1 MKSIIKSK
9 KLRAESI
16 QIRLAS
22 PEKIRQWAD
31 RLLPNGKIV
40 GQITNSQTVN
50 YKTLRPVKGGIFC
63 ERIFGPIKDFECAC
77 GRRQD
82 KVPKKFCPD
91 CDVEYTS
98 SRSRRSRLGY
108 IQLISPVTHVWYFRG
123 RINYISNLLNL
134 PRKRVEAVTY
144 CTERLE
150 LSETEILTFSF
161 LPPMIGRKGYFK
173 HLPAFFL
180 DTEESTVKVIP
191 NKSIEETISSEK
203 IKNDY
208 GAVNKS
214 KAFLT
219 APNTPYTPDT
229 SPNIPNGIRG
239 LLPFTSPNIPNGIR
253 GLQIKDLSVS
263 GGEDLSVKG
272 WIRAVNGRKKVSAY
286 ASPKILPSTLYVE
299 QKSHFDVITPDIS
312 SRDVSSGVMNRVFVG
327 DVKML
332 EEGVR
337 KNFFNKNFID
347 RIFKKFSH
355 QRVLPISKKFPWE
368 SEKDRNLFRGYTTC
382 SPKEG
387 DIPIPTYFSSCSASE
402 NSEINVSNVSLT
414 DIETVRKVLAN
425 TGAFAISDRLSELEL
440 VVLDQI
446 LRGELSETKSEI
458 SQLENQVFLL
468 LVDHRRLRR
477 WFARRSKIIRRL
489 ILVRDFLASKAR
501 PEWMTLSTIPVLPPD
516 LRPIIRLDGDQ
527 VAISD
532 LNKLYQKIFFRN
544 KRFRRTNIEN
554 ACYAQRLLQ
563 EGVDAL
569 IENGK
574 GGSDPICASNDR
586 PLKSLSDVLKGKKGR
601 FRQNLLGKR
610 VDYSGRS
617 VIVVGPTL
625 KLHQCGLPKE
635 MAVELFQ
642 PFLIR
647 HLVNRKIVPTIITAK
662 KFIHDQDPVL
672 WEFLQQVMERHP
684 ILLNRAPTLHRLGIQ
699 AFQPKLVNGRAILL
713 HPLVCPSFNADF
725 DGDQMAVHVP
735 LIAKARAEA
744 WRLMWSRNNLL
755 SPATGQPIIVPSQ
768 DMVLGCSYLTTFNSN
783 SQSIS
788 VISQNKCL
796 TSILSKKQ
804 RQLASNIAITL
815 DINKKP
821 KFVSAALTS
830 YTYCPPAFMGLGLT
844 SFQDVKRSKKKIYKV
859 HTFLGMLGD
868 VKKDIS
874 GIYQHLTPLKRV
886 SKAVQ
891 AEGGWLLSHAKQT
904 LLTSPTNTMFED
916 DASFLPK
923 PPQGANRRFAPWGG
937 KEGTSMSGQNT
948 KTKEPIISDNKL
960 QYFAKQN
967 KDSKILTSPTKIA
980 FFTPSLDDPFFL
992 SKGKK
997 GRKEHTPFLLSS
1009 FLPFFPLERS
1019 EGSTRSVGGS
1029 SDVCDVKMLKGGVS
1043 DDRVLRKYGQY
1054 FSDFN
1059 DLLKAYYQNK
1069 IDLHASV
1076 WVRKN
1081 GLLETEK
1088 SLESPLEIRV
1098 NSFGQYNEIFSTYQ
1112 YEYDLNGQKIKQYV
1126 RTTPGR
1132 VLLNQVIFT

>member
-1 MKSIIKSK
+1 MKSITKSEIIPV
-9 KLRAESI
+9 ESI
-16 QIRLAS
+16 QIGLPS

-31 RLLPNGKIV
+31 RILPNGKIV

-77 GRRQD
+77 GRKKD
-82 KVPKKFCPD
+82 KSSKKFCPD

-98 SRSRRSRLGY
+98 SRIRRSRLGY

-144 CTERLE
+144 CTEKLE
-150 LSETEILTFSF
+150 VSETETLTFSF
-161 LPPMIGRKGYFK
+161 LLSMIGRKGHFK
-173 HLPAFFL
+173 NLPTFL
-180 DTEESTVKVIP
+180 FDTEETTVKVIP
-191 NKSIEETISSEK
+191 NKTIEETTSSEK
-203 IKNDY
+203 IKND
-208 GAVNKS
+208 A
-214 KAFLT
+214 
-219 APNTPYTPDT
+219 
-229 SPNIPNGIRG
+229 
-239 LLPFTSPNIPNGIR
+239 
-253 GLQIKDLSVS
+253 
-263 GGEDLSVKG
+263 
-272 WIRAVNGRKKVSAY
+272 
-286 ASPKILPSTLYVE
+286 ILPAPAPEGGSVYVE
-299 QKSHFDVITPDIS
+299 QKSDFDEKPLKAPRKEKTPDTSNIS
-312 SRDVSSGVMNRVFVG
+312 SFTSLLLGNKSLGSKKG
-327 DVKML
+327 ML
-332 EEGVR
+332 EEGDR
-337 KNFFNKNFID
+337 KSFFNKSFID
-347 RIFKKFSH
+347 RIFKKKKKKH
-355 QRVLPISKKFPWE
+355 QRVLPISQKFPWQ
-368 SEKDRNLFRGYTTC
+368 SEKDRNLFLGYITC

-402 NSEINVSNVSLT
+402 NSEINVSNVNLT

-425 TGAFAISDRLSELEL
+425 TGAFAISKRLSELEL

-446 LRGELSETKSEI
+446 LRADLSETKSEI

-468 LVDHRRLRR
+468 LVDHRRLQR
-477 WFARRSKIIRRL
+477 WFARRSIIIRRL
-489 ILVRDFLASKAR
+489 IVVRDFLASKAR

-516 LRPIIRLDGDQ
+516 LRPIIQLDGDQ

-554 ACYAQRLLQ
+554 ALYAQRLLQ
-563 EGVDAL
+563 EAVDAL

-647 HLVNRKIVPTIITAK
+647 QLVDKKIVPTILTAK
-662 KFIHDQDPVL
+662 NLIHDQDPIL
-672 WEFLQQVMERHP
+672 WEVLQQIMESHP

-713 HPLVCPSFNADF
+713 HPLVCPAFNADF

-735 LIAKARAEA
+735 LHFPARAEA

-783 SQSIS
+783 SQYTS
-788 VISQNKCL
+788 VFEQSKCD
-796 TSILSKKQ
+796 TSMLSEKQ
-804 RQLASNIAITL
+804 RQLASNIAITS

-830 YTYCPPAFMGLGLT
+830 YTDKSSPCLHLFDTFLTPPKEVSQSVRSKPFRVCSATEAVILTLCDTSFGGVKEVLRKDTNIFDLPALTPLSGGKTPLEGGLGAGT
-844 SFQDVKRSKKKIYKV
+844 KGGSKPHIS
-859 HTFLGMLGD
+859 LGVLGD
-868 VKKDIS
+868 VK
-874 GIYQHLTPLKRV
+874 
-886 SKAVQ
+886 
-891 AEGGWLLSHAKQT
+891 E
-904 LLTSPTNTMFED
+904 
-916 DASFLPK
+916 
-923 PPQGANRRFAPWGG
+923 
-937 KEGTSMSGQNT
+937 MSRQNIQ
-948 KTKEPIISDNKL
+948 TKEPIISNTKL

-967 KDSKILTSPTKIA
+967 KDSKILTSPSHII
-980 FFTPSLDDPFFL
+980 FGD
-992 SKGKK
+992 
-997 GRKEHTPFLLSS
+997 
-1009 FLPFFPLERS
+1009 
-1019 EGSTRSVGGS
+1019 
-1029 SDVCDVKMLKGGVS
+1029 VS
-1043 DDRVLRKYGQY
+1043 DERVLRKYGQY

-1098 NSFGQYNEIFSTYQ
+1098 NSFGQYNKIFSTYQ

>member
-1 MKSIIKSK
+1 MKSITKSE
-9 KLRAESI
+9 RIPVESI

-31 RLLPNGKIV
+31 RILPNGKIV

-77 GRRQD
+77 GRKKD
-82 KVPKKFCPD
+82 KFSKKFCPD

-98 SRSRRSRLGY
+98 SRIRRSRLGY

-144 CTERLE
+144 CTEKLE
-150 LSETEILTFSF
+150 ISETEILTFSF
-161 LPPMIGRKGYFK
+161 LPPMIGKKGYFK
-173 HLPAFFL
+173 NLPTFFF
-180 DTEESTVKVIP
+180 DAEESTVKVIP

-203 IKNDY
+203 IKND
-208 GAVNKS
+208 A
-214 KAFLT
+214 
-219 APNTPYTPDT
+219 
-229 SPNIPNGIRG
+229 
-239 LLPFTSPNIPNGIR
+239 
-253 GLQIKDLSVS
+253 
-263 GGEDLSVKG
+263 
-272 WIRAVNGRKKVSAY
+272 
-286 ASPKILPSTLYVE
+286 ILPSTVYVE
-299 QKSHFDVITPDIS
+299 QKSQFDGKPLPSDILHPEGVQDVKSPLLTPDTSNTLTSPSCAKQITDKNS
-312 SRDVSSGVMNRVFVG
+312 VQRSKVS

-332 EEGVR
+332 EEGV
-337 KNFFNKNFID
+337 KKSFFNKSFID

-355 QRVLPISKKFPWE
+355 QRVLPISQKFPWQ
-368 SEKDRNLFRGYTTC
+368 SEKDRNLFLGYITC

-402 NSEINVSNVSLT
+402 NSEINVSNVNLT

-425 TGAFAISDRLSELEL
+425 TGAFAISKRLSELEL

-446 LRGELSETKSEI
+446 LRAELSETKSEI

-468 LVDHRRLRR
+468 LVDHRRLQR

-489 ILVRDFLASKAR
+489 ILVRDFLDSKAR

-516 LRPIIRLDGDQ
+516 LRPIIQLDGDQ

-554 ACYAQRLLQ
+554 APYAQRLLQ
-563 EGVDAL
+563 EAVDAL

-647 HLVNRKIVPTIITAK
+647 QLVEKKIVPTIITAK
-662 KFIHDQDPVL
+662 NLIHDQDPVL
-672 WEFLQQVMERHP
+672 WEVLQQVMESHP

-713 HPLVCPSFNADF
+713 HPLVCPAFNADF

-735 LIAKARAEA
+735 LSFQARAEA

-783 SQSIS
+783 SQSTP
-788 VISQNKCL
+788 VIEQNKCDN
-796 TSILSKKQ
+796 SILSKKQ
-804 RQLASNIAITL
+804 KQLASNSAITF

-830 YTYCPPAFMGLGLT
+830 YTYCPPGE
-844 SFQDVKRSKKKIYKV
+844 V
-859 HTFLGMLGD
+859 LGD
-868 VKKDIS
+868 AKKEIL

-891 AEGGWLLSHAKQT
+891 AEGNLFLST
-904 LLTSPTNTMFED
+904 
-916 DASFLPK
+916 
-923 PPQGANRRFAPWGG
+923 
-937 KEGTSMSGQNT
+937 NT

-967 KDSKILTSPTKIA
+967 KDSKILTSPSNN
-980 FFTPSLDDPFFL
+980 FF
-992 SKGKK
+992 
-997 GRKEHTPFLLSS
+997 
-1009 FLPFFPLERS
+1009 
-1019 EGSTRSVGGS
+1019 
-1029 SDVCDVKMLKGGVS
+1029 GGVS

-1059 DLLKAYYQNK
+1059 DLLKAYYQKK

-1081 GLLETEK
+1081 GFLETEK

-1098 NSFGQYNEIFSTYQ
+1098 NSFGQCNQIFSTYQ

-1132 VLLNQVIFT
+1132 VLLNQLIFT

>member
-1 MKSIIKSK
+1 MKSITKSE
-9 KLRAESI
+9 RIPVESI
-16 QIRLAS
+16 QIGLAS

-31 RLLPNGKIV
+31 RILPNGKIV

-77 GRRQD
+77 GRKKD
-82 KVPKKFCPD
+82 KLSKKFCPD

-98 SRSRRSRLGY
+98 SRIRRSRLGY

-144 CTERLE
+144 CTEKLE
-150 LSETEILTFSF
+150 VSETEILTFSF
-161 LPPMIGRKGYFK
+161 LPPMIGRKGYFQN
-173 HLPAFFL
+173 LPTFFF
-180 DTEESTVKVIP
+180 DNEETTVKVIP
-191 NKSIEETISSEK
+191 NKTIEETISSEK
-203 IKNDY
+203 IKND
-208 GAVNKS
+208 A
-214 KAFLT
+214 
-219 APNTPYTPDT
+219 
-229 SPNIPNGIRG
+229 
-239 LLPFTSPNIPNGIR
+239 
-253 GLQIKDLSVS
+253 
-263 GGEDLSVKG
+263 
-272 WIRAVNGRKKVSAY
+272 
-286 ASPKILPSTLYVE
+286 ILPSTVYVE
-299 QKSHFDVITPDIS
+299 QKSEFDGKQLGAPLLTPDIP
-312 SRDVSSGVMNRVFVG
+312 SGYQG
-327 DVKML
+327 CQ
-332 EEGVR
+332 
-337 KNFFNKNFID
+337 

-355 QRVLPISKKFPWE
+355 QRVLPISQKFPWQ
-368 SEKDRNLFRGYTTC
+368 SEKDRNLFLGYITC

-387 DIPIPTYFSSCSASE
+387 DIPIPTYFSPCSASAPEGGE
-402 NSEINVSNVSLT
+402 NLEINVSNVNLT
-414 DIETVRKVLAN
+414 DIETVLKVLAN
-425 TGAFAISDRLSELEL
+425 TGAFAISKRLSELEL

-446 LRGELSETKSEI
+446 LRAELSETKSEI

-468 LVDHRRLRR
+468 LVDHRRLQR

-489 ILVRDFLASKAR
+489 ILVRDFLDSKAR

-516 LRPIIRLDGDQ
+516 LRPIIQLDGDQ

-554 ACYAQRLLQ
+554 ALYAQRLLQ
-563 EGVDAL
+563 EAVDAL

-647 HLVNRKIVPTIITAK
+647 QLVDKKIVPTILTAK
-662 KFIHDQDPVL
+662 NLIHDQDPIL
-672 WEFLQQVMERHP
+672 WEVLQQVMESHP

-713 HPLVCPSFNADF
+713 HPLVCPAFNADF

-735 LIAKARAEA
+735 LYVQARAEA

-783 SQSIS
+783 SQSTS
-788 VISQNKCL
+788 VIEQSKWD
-796 TSILSKKQ
+796 TSIFSEKQ
-804 RQLASNIAITL
+804 RQLASNIAITY

-821 KFVSAALTS
+821 NFVSAALTS
-830 YTYCPPAFMGLGLT
+830 YADKSSSFAPYTLKGVRGENPFMLQKG
-844 SFQDVKRSKKKIYKV
+844 SKV
-859 HTFLGMLGD
+859 HIPLGMLGD
-868 VKKDIS
+868 VKKEI
-874 GIYQHLTPLKRV
+874 
-886 SKAVQ
+886 
-891 AEGGWLLSHAKQT
+891 
-904 LLTSPTNTMFED
+904 
-916 DASFLPK
+916 
-923 PPQGANRRFAPWGG
+923 
-937 KEGTSMSGQNT
+937 SGQNT
-948 KTKEPIISDNKL
+948 KTKKPIISDNKL

-967 KDSKILTSPTKIA
+967 KDSKILTALTSRKDVTNIIFGSVSEKQTTNI
-980 FFTPSLDDPFFL
+980 TLMPSN
-992 SKGKK
+992 
-997 GRKEHTPFLLSS
+997 PFLLK
-1009 FLPFFPLERS
+1009 
-1019 EGSTRSVGGS
+1019 EGS
-1029 SDVCDVKMLKGGVS
+1029 DVS
-1043 DDRVLRKYGQY
+1043 DKRVLRKYGQY

-1098 NSFGQYNEIFSTYQ
+1098 NSFGQYNQIFSTYQ

>member
-1 MKSIIKSK
+1 MKSITKSE
-9 KLRAESI
+9 RIPVESI
-16 QIRLAS
+16 QIGLAS

-31 RLLPNGKIV
+31 RILPNGKIV

-77 GRRQD
+77 GRKKD
-82 KVPKKFCPD
+82 KLSKKFCPD

-98 SRSRRSRLGY
+98 SRIRRSRLGY

-144 CTERLE
+144 CTEKLE
-150 LSETEILTFSF
+150 VSETEILTFSF

-173 HLPAFFL
+173 NLPTFFF
-180 DTEESTVKVIP
+180 DTEETTVKVIP
-191 NKSIEETISSEK
+191 NKTIEETIFSEK
-203 IKNDY
+203 IKND
-208 GAVNKS
+208 A
-214 KAFLT
+214 
-219 APNTPYTPDT
+219 
-229 SPNIPNGIRG
+229 
-239 LLPFTSPNIPNGIR
+239 
-253 GLQIKDLSVS
+253 
-263 GGEDLSVKG
+263 
-272 WIRAVNGRKKVSAY
+272 
-286 ASPKILPSTLYVE
+286 ILPSTVYVE
-299 QKSHFDVITPDIS
+299 QKSEFDGKQLGAPLLTPDTY
-312 SRDVSSGVMNRVFVG
+312 NRKEKTSHTSPDIPKEMSG
-327 DVKML
+327 DVCDVK
-332 EEGVR
+332 GYQGCQ
-337 KNFFNKNFID
+337 

-355 QRVLPISKKFPWE
+355 QRVLPISQKFPWQ
-368 SEKDRNLFRGYTTC
+368 SEKDRNLFLGYITC

-387 DIPIPTYFSSCSASE
+387 DIPIPTYFSPCSASALTPFRVLEGGE
-402 NSEINVSNVSLT
+402 NLEINVSNVSLT
-414 DIETVRKVLAN
+414 DIETVLKVLAN
-425 TGAFAISDRLSELEL
+425 TGAFAISKRLSELEL

-446 LRGELSETKSEI
+446 LKAELSETKSEI

-468 LVDHRRLRR
+468 LVDHRRLQR

-489 ILVRDFLASKAR
+489 ILVRDFLDSKAR

-516 LRPIIRLDGDQ
+516 LRPIIQLDGDQ

-532 LNKLYQKIFFRN
+532 LNKLYQNIFFRN

-554 ACYAQRLLQ
+554 ALYAQRLLQ
-563 EGVDAL
+563 EAVDAL

-647 HLVNRKIVPTIITAK
+647 QLVEKKIVPTILTAK
-662 KFIHDQDPVL
+662 NLIHNQDPIL
-672 WEFLQQVMERHP
+672 WEVLQQVMESHP

-699 AFQPKLVNGRAILL
+699 AFQPKLINGRAILL
-713 HPLVCPSFNADF
+713 HPLVCPAFNADF

-735 LIAKARAEA
+735 LYVQARAEA

-783 SQSIS
+783 SQSTS
-788 VISQNKCL
+788 VIEQSKWD
-796 TSILSKKQ
+796 TSILSEKQ
-804 RQLASNIAITL
+804 RQLASNIAITS

-821 KFVSAALTS
+821 NFVSAALTS
-830 YTYCPPAFMGLGLT
+830 YTEKSSSSAPYTKRKDIPCAEQILSGCQGSLGVSGEKEATPFLLQKG
-844 SFQDVKRSKKKIYKV
+844 SKV
-859 HTFLGMLGD
+859 HIPLGMLGD
-868 VKKDIS
+868 VKKEIS
-874 GIYQHLTPLKRV
+874 R
-886 SKAVQ
+886 
-891 AEGGWLLSHAKQT
+891 
-904 LLTSPTNTMFED
+904 
-916 DASFLPK
+916 
-923 PPQGANRRFAPWGG
+923 
-937 KEGTSMSGQNT
+937 QNT
-948 KTKEPIISDNKL
+948 KTKKPIISDNKF

-967 KDSKILTSPTKIA
+967 KDSKILTSLTNQ
-980 FFTPSLDDPFFL
+980 
-992 SKGKK
+992 
-997 GRKEHTPFLLSS
+997 R
-1009 FLPFFPLERS
+1009 FLPK
-1019 EGSTRSVGGS
+1019 EGSTRDLTNILFGSVSEKQTTNITLMPSNPFLLKEG
-1029 SDVCDVKMLKGGVS
+1029 SDVS
-1043 DDRVLRKYGQY
+1043 DKRVLRKYGQY

-1098 NSFGQYNEIFSTYQ
+1098 NSFGQYNQIFSTYQ